1 METESN
7 NIEEQIQS
15 LMQEYGRLGFLNLA
29 LEKQKVTRQIIKLA
43 KSRNSWDKTIHYSLS
58 LTVIVIGL
66 TGYHKSSYL
75 ELLFLIPAGVW
86 WFWYWQL
93 LVRRKKNAL
102 HELSKLATGIH
113 AKKLETDQLEI
124 SK

>member
-1 METESN
+1 MESDFETRVGQL
-7 NIEEQIQS
+7 IEHHGNFDFFQQV
-15 LMQEYGRLGFLNLA
+15 LK
-29 LEKQKVTRQIIKLA
+29 KQKVTRQIIKLA

-102 HELSKLATGIH
+102 HELPKLATGIH
-113 AKKLETDQLEI
+113 AKN
-124 SK
+124 